1 MEAKQNI
8 IHGIL
13 YTELDEEVGPNP
25 FVWLG
30 DISLSDRIHISVKTI
45 TVLSGERGLIPE
57 SLVIL
62 PFPSLNLKGL
72 IKYVKWNDEER
83 RGGIGQGAITL
94 LFKESNDVIF
104 YKYLNHFDSPFKEV
118 AEKIAHLQKSKA
130 PRENFMDVLN
140 NLSLIINQILNE
152 FKNNEIAEEN
162 AKAFPD
168 QKIKEANLINY
179 KFKIIIC
186 GDPSVGK
193 SSLILRFT
201 NNAFRRHYIPT
212 LGVHVS
218 DKIFQIEES
227 YIQLVIWDI
236 AGQQK
241 FQTMRQQFYLGSDG
255 LFLIFDL
262 SKPSSLESVTSWHF
276 DIQNQLKDRPALTG
290 YIIGNKKDIGQS
302 TESVSEKGSDLAS
315 YLNLGYIETSA
326 KTGENVEHA
335 FYTIAKSLYD
345 ALQNDV

>member
-1 MEAKQNI
+1 MEDTLIKGI
-8 IHGIL
+8 I
-13 YTELDEEVGPNP
+13 YTELDDNVGPNP
-25 FVWLG
+25 SAWLG
-30 DISLSDRIHISVKTI
+30 DISQSSRIHISVKTI
-45 TVLSGERGLIPE
+45 TVLSGERGFIPE

-72 IKYVKWNDEER
+72 IKYVKWVDESR

-94 LFKESNDVIF
+94 LFDESDDVIF
-104 YKYLNHFDSPFKEV
+104 YKYLTFFDAPFEEM
-118 AEKIAHLQKSKA
+118 ARNLEQIAKSKA
-130 PRENFMDVLN
+130 SRENYIDILKQLFLTID
-140 NLSLIINQILNE
+140 QILVE
-152 FKNNEIAEEN
+152 FKNSEIAEEN

-168 QKIKEANLINY
+168 QKLKERKLINY

-218 DKIFQIEES
+218 DKIFQVNDS
-227 YIQLVIWDI
+227 YIQLVLWDI

-241 FQTMRQQFYLGSDG
+241 FENMRQQFYLGSDG

-262 SKPSSLESVTSWHF
+262 SKPSSLDSVSNWYY
-276 DIQNQLKDRPALTG
+276 DIQNQLTDRPALTG
-290 YIIGNKKDIGQS
+290 YIIGNKKDIDQS
-302 TESVSEKGSDLAS
+302 NEKTSKKAFDLAS

-326 KTGENVEHA
+326 KTGENVELA
-335 FYTIAKSLYD
+335 FSTIAEMLYNL
-345 ALQNDV
+345 LQ

>member
-1 MEAKQNI
+1 MEAKLI
-8 IHGIL
+8 KGIL
-13 YTELDEEVGPNP
+13 YTELDDEIGPNP

-30 DISLSDRIHISVKTI
+30 DVPQESRIHISVKTI
-45 TVLSGERGLIPE
+45 TVLSGEQGLIPE

-72 IKYVKWNDEER
+72 IKYIKWKDEAR
-83 RGGIGQGAITL
+83 RAGIGQGAITL
-94 LFKESNDVIF
+94 LFKESDDVIF
-104 YKYLNHFDSPFKEV
+104 YKYLNFFQTPFEEV

-130 PRENFMDVLN
+130 PRESYIDILDKLFLT
-140 NLSLIINQILNE
+140 INQFLNE

-168 QKIKEANLINY
+168 QKIKEAKLINY

-193 SSLILRFT
+193 SSLILRYT

-227 YIQLVIWDI
+227 YIQLVLWDI
-236 AGQQK
+236 AGQAK
-241 FQTMRQQFYLGSDG
+241 FETMRQQFYLGSDG
-255 LFLIFDL
+255 IFLIFDL
-262 SKPSSLESVTSWHF
+262 SKPNSLESVSNWYY
-276 DIQNQLKDRPALTG
+276 DIQKQLTDRPALTG
-290 YIIGNKKDIGQS
+290 YIIGNKKDISQS
-302 TESVSEKGSDLAS
+302 IEKTSEKGADLAS

-326 KTGENVEHA
+326 LTGENVEYA
-335 FYTIAKSLYD
+335 FYTIAQSLYNS
-345 ALQNDV
+345 LQ

>member
-1 MEAKQNI
+1 MDSQLI
-8 IHGIL
+8 SGIL

-30 DISLSDRIHISVKTI
+30 EIPQSSRLHIGVKTI
-45 TVLSGERGLIPE
+45 TVLSGESGLIPE

-72 IKYVKWNDEER
+72 IKYVKWNEEKR

-94 LFKESNDVIF
+94 LFKESDDVIF
-104 YKYLNHFDSPFKEV
+104 YKYLNYLDTPFEEV
-118 AEKIAHLQKSKA
+118 AEKIAELQKSKA
-130 PRENFMDVLN
+130 PRENYID
-140 NLSLIINQILNE
+140 SLTQFSVIINQFLNE
-152 FKNNEIAEEN
+152 FKNNEIAEEE

-168 QKIKEANLINY
+168 QKIKDANLINY

-218 DKIFQIEES
+218 DKIFKIKDS
-227 YIQLVIWDI
+227 YIQLVLWDI

-262 SKPSSLESVTSWHF
+262 SKPNSLESVSNWYY
-276 DIQNQLKDRPALTG
+276 DIQNQLKDRPVLTG
-290 YIIGNKKDIGQS
+290 FVIGNKRDLAS
-302 TESVSEKGSDLAS
+302 ESDGITEKGSDLAR

-326 KTGENVEHA
+326 LTGENVERA
-335 FYTIAKSLYD
+335 FYTIAETLYD
-345 ALQNDV
+345 ALQ

>member
-1 MEAKQNI
+1 MESKLI
-8 IHGIL
+8 KGIL
-13 YTELDEEVGPNP
+13 YTELDEELGPNP
-25 FVWLG
+25 LVWLG
-30 DISLSDRIHISVKTI
+30 DISQSSRLHISVKTI
-45 TVLSGERGLIPE
+45 TVLSGEKGLIPE

-72 IKYVKWNDEER
+72 IKYIKWNDEAR

-94 LFKESNDVIF
+94 LFKESDDVIF
-104 YKYLNHFDSPFKEV
+104 YKYLNYFNAPFEKV
-118 AEKIAHLQKSKA
+118 AEKIVHLQKLKA
-130 PRENFMDVLN
+130 SRENYID
-140 NLSLIINQILNE
+140 ILNE
-152 FKNNEIAEEN
+152 LSLTVNQYLDEFKNSEIAEEN
-162 AKAFPD
+162 TKAFPD
-168 QKIKEANLINY
+168 QKIKEANLINF

-218 DKIFQIEES
+218 DKIFKIKES
-227 YIQLVIWDI
+227 YIQLILWDI
-236 AGQQK
+236 AGQAK
-241 FQTMRQQFYLGSDG
+241 FETMRKQFYLGSDG

-262 SKPSSLESVTSWHF
+262 SKPNSLESVSNWYF

-290 YIIGNKKDIGQS
+290 FVLGNKKDLALSSDSI
-302 TESVSEKGSDLAS
+302 SEKGSDLAG

-326 KTGENVEHA
+326 FTGENVEQA
-335 FYTIAKSLYD
+335 FYTIAETLYN
-345 ALQNDV
+345 ALQKDS

>member
-1 MEAKQNI
+1 MEAKLI
-8 IHGIL
+8 KGIL
-13 YTELDEEVGPNP
+13 YTELDDELGPNP

-30 DISLSDRIHISVKTI
+30 DVPQSSRIHISVKTI
-45 TVLSGERGLIPE
+45 TVLSGEQGLIPE

-72 IKYVKWNDEER
+72 IKYIKWNDEAR

-94 LFKESNDVIF
+94 LFKESDDVIF
-104 YKYLNHFDSPFKEV
+104 SYFKNHFETVFKEV
-118 AEKIAHLQKSKA
+118 AEKIVHLQKLKA
-130 PRENFMDVLN
+130 QRENYIDIFNELFLN
-140 NLSLIINQILNE
+140 IDQILTE

-168 QKIKEANLINY
+168 QKIKEANLIDY

-193 SSLILRFT
+193 SSLILRYT

-227 YIQLVIWDI
+227 YIQLVLWDI
-236 AGQQK
+236 AGQAK
-241 FQTMRQQFYLGSDG
+241 FETMRQQFYLGSDG
-255 LFLIFDL
+255 IFLIFDL
-262 SKPSSLESVTSWHF
+262 SKPNSLESVSNWYY
-276 DIQNQLKDRPALTG
+276 DIQNQLTDRPALTG
-290 YIIGNKKDIGQS
+290 YILGNKKDIDHS
-302 TESVSEKGSDLAS
+302 IENTSKKAYDLAS

-326 KTGENVEHA
+326 LTGENVDYA
-335 FYTIAKSLYD
+335 FSTIAQLLYD
-345 ALQNDV
+345 SLQ

>member
-1 MEAKQNI
+1 MEAKLI
-8 IHGIL
+8 KGIL
-13 YTELDEEVGPNP
+13 YTELDEGVGPNP

-30 DISLSDRIHISVKTI
+30 DVPQSSRIHISVKTI
-45 TVLSGERGLIPE
+45 TVLSGEKGLIPE

-72 IKYVKWNDEER
+72 IKYLKWNDETR

-94 LFKESNDVIF
+94 LFNESDDVIY
-104 YKYLNHFDSPFKEV
+104 YKYLSHFETSFEEI

-130 PRENFMDVLN
+130 PRESYIAILDKLFLT
-140 NLSLIINQILNE
+140 INQFLIE

-168 QKIKEANLINY
+168 QKIKEAKLINY

-193 SSLILRFT
+193 SSLILRYT
-201 NNAFRRHYIPT
+201 NNAFLRHYIPT

-227 YIQLVIWDI
+227 YIQLVLWDI
-236 AGQQK
+236 AGQAK
-241 FQTMRQQFYLGSDG
+241 FETMRQQFYLGSDG
-255 LFLIFDL
+255 IFLIFDL
-262 SKPSSLESVTSWHF
+262 SNPNSLESVSNWYY
-276 DIQNQLKDRPALTG
+276 DIQNQLTDRPAITG
-290 YIIGNKKDIGQS
+290 YIIGNKKDIGQKLGG
-302 TESVSEKGSDLAS
+302 TSEKGADLAS

-326 KTGENVEHA
+326 LTGENVEYA
-335 FYTIAKSLYD
+335 FYTIAQSLYNS
-345 ALQNDV
+345 LQ

>member
-1 MEAKQNI
+1 MEVNLIK
-8 IHGIL
+8 GIL

-30 DISLSDRIHISVKTI
+30 EIPTSSRLHIGVKTI
-45 TVLSGERGLIPE
+45 TVLSGESGLIPE

-72 IKYVKWNDEER
+72 IKYVKWDQETR

-94 LFKESNDVIF
+94 LFKESDDVIF
-104 YKYLNHFDSPFKEV
+104 YKYLNFFESPFE
-118 AEKIAHLQKSKA
+118 ELSGKIAAMQKSQT
-130 PRENFMDVLN
+130 PRERFIDVLN
-140 NLSLIINQILNE
+140 DFSLTIDQFLKE
-152 FKNNEIAEEN
+152 FKNNEITEEST
-162 AKAFPD
+162 KAFPD

-179 KFKIIIC
+179 KFKIVIC

-218 DKIFQIEES
+218 DKIFKIKDS
-227 YIQLVIWDI
+227 YIQLVLWDI

-262 SKPSSLESVTSWHF
+262 SKPNSLESVSNWYF

-290 YIIGNKKDIGQS
+290 FVIGNTVPTRS
-302 TESVSEKGSDLAS
+302 
-315 YLNLGYIETSA
+315 
-326 KTGENVEHA
+326 
-335 FYTIAKSLYD
+335 KS
-345 ALQNDV
+345 

>member
-1 MEAKQNI
+1 METSLIK
-8 IHGIL
+8 GIL
-13 YTELDEEVGPNP
+13 YTELDDELGPNP

-30 DISLSDRIHISVKTI
+30 DIPTSKRLHISVKTI
-45 TVLSGERGLIPE
+45 TVLSGESGLIPK

-72 IKYVKWNDEER
+72 IKYVNWNDESR

-94 LFKESNDVIF
+94 LFNESDDVIY
-104 YKYLNHFDSPFKEV
+104 YKYLNYLEIPFEEV
-118 AEKIAHLQKSKA
+118 AENVAELQKANA
-130 PRENFMDVLN
+130 PRANYIDILKK
-140 NLSLIINQILNE
+140 LTITINQFLNE
-152 FKNNEIAEEN
+152 FKNNEIAEES

-168 QKIKEANLINY
+168 QKLKEANLINY
-179 KFKIIIC
+179 KFKIIVC

-193 SSLILRFT
+193 TSLILRFT

-218 DKIFQIEES
+218 DKIFQVKDS
-227 YIQLVIWDI
+227 YIQLVLWDI

-241 FQTMRQQFYLGSDG
+241 FANMRQQFYLGSDG

-262 SKPSSLESVTSWHF
+262 SKPSSVDSVTNWYY
-276 DIQNQLKDRPALTG
+276 DIQSQLTDRPALAG

-302 TESVSEKGSDLAS
+302 IESTSKKGSDLAS

-326 KTGENVEHA
+326 KTGQNVELA
-335 FYTIAKSLYD
+335 FYTIAEILYN
-345 ALQNDV
+345 LLK

>member
-1 MEAKQNI
+1 MEAKLI
-8 IHGIL
+8 KGIL

-30 DISLSDRIHISVKTI
+30 EIDQTSRLHIGVKTI
-45 TVLSGERGLIPE
+45 TVLSGESGLVPE

-62 PFPSLNLKGL
+62 PFPSLKLKGL
-72 IKYVKWNDEER
+72 IKYVKWNEEAR

-94 LFKESNDVIF
+94 LFKESDDVIF
-104 YKYLNHFDSPFKEV
+104 YKYLNYFDSPFEEE
-118 AEKIAHLQKSKA
+118 AEKIASLQKAKA
-130 PRENFMDVLN
+130 PRENYIDTLTQFSV
-140 NLSLIINQILNE
+140 IINQFLNE
-152 FKNNEIAEEN
+152 FKNNEIAEES

-218 DKIFQIEES
+218 DKIFQIKDS
-227 YIQLVIWDI
+227 YVQLVLWDI

-262 SKPSSLESVTSWHF
+262 SNPNSLESISNWYL
-276 DIQNQLKDRPALTG
+276 DIQNQLNDRPVLTG
-290 YIIGNKKDIGQS
+290 FVIGNKKDLAHDPAGIG
-302 TESVSEKGSDLAS
+302 EKGSDVAR
-315 YLNLGYIETSA
+315 YLNLEYIETSA
-326 KTGENVEHA
+326 LTGENVERA
-335 FYTIAKSLYD
+335 FYTIAETLYN
-345 ALQNDV
+345 ALQ

>member
-1 MEAKQNI
+1 MEAKLI
-8 IHGIL
+8 KGIL
-13 YTELDEEVGPNP
+13 YTELDEELGPNP

-30 DISLSDRIHISVKTI
+30 DVPQASRIHISVKTI
-45 TVLSGERGLIPE
+45 TVLSGEQGLIPE

-72 IKYVKWNDEER
+72 IKYIKWKDEAR

-94 LFKESNDVIF
+94 LFKESDDVIF
-104 YKYLNHFDSPFKEV
+104 YKYLNFFQTPFEEV

-130 PRENFMDVLN
+130 PRESYIDILDKLFLT
-140 NLSLIINQILNE
+140 INQFLNE

-168 QKIKEANLINY
+168 QKIKEAKLINY

-193 SSLILRFT
+193 SSLILKYT

-227 YIQLVIWDI
+227 YIQLVLWDI
-236 AGQQK
+236 AGQAK
-241 FQTMRQQFYLGSDG
+241 FESMRQQFYLGSDG
-255 LFLIFDL
+255 ILLIFDL
-262 SKPSSLESVTSWHF
+262 SKPNSLESVSNWYY

-290 YIIGNKKDIGQS
+290 YILGNKKDISQS
-302 TESVSEKGSDLAS
+302 LEGISEKGSDLAN

-326 KTGENVEHA
+326 LTGENVEYT
-335 FYTIAKSLYD
+335 FYTIAQSLYNS
-345 ALQNDV
+345 LQ